1 MITITLRNRSGWRDV
16 AFTHALSFYARIVFR
31 YWYRHPIEL
40 FGEDWMEWEL
50 ERPISEVPLVSENSV
65 RSVEHKTAEKV
76 ELADHIEKLD
86 NLAFC

>member
-1 MITITLRNRSGWRDV
+1 
-16 AFTHALSFYARIVFR
+16 VFR
-31 YWYRHPIEL
+31 SWYRHPIEL

-65 RSVEHKTAEKV
+65 RSVKHKTAEEA

>member
-1 MITITLRNRSGWRDV
+1 
-16 AFTHALSFYARIVFR
+16 
-31 YWYRHPIEL
+31 
-40 FGEDWMEWEL
+40 MEWEL